1 MALPE
6 AQLPDEGATAVAPTS
21 ERFELMLYVT
31 GQTVR
36 TERAVA
42 NLRRI
47 CERLGSCE
55 LTIVDV
61 LERPGLAEDEKVLAT
76 PTAIRRRPLP
86 ARRVIGDLSD
96 TGRVILGLGLPLLA
110 AGTEEE
116 AATP

>member
-6 AQLPDEGATAVAPTS
+6 APHPAEGAAAPPTVGDRY
-21 ERFELMLYVT
+21 EFTLYVT

-42 NLRRI
+42 SLRRI
-47 CERLGSCE
+47 CEQLGDCE

-86 ARRVIGDLSD
+86 TRRVIGDLSD
-96 TGRVILGLGLPLLA
+96 TDRVILGLGLPLIPTD
-110 AGTEEE
+110 TEEE
-116 AATP
+116 ASP